1 MAKKDSSPRRLKGYY
16 KFSKKYPSR
25 RGTGYAIGESRKM
38 KKRERSLKVLTAFLL
53 IALFAVAFVGVSL
66 YIKLS
71 ARPLPEKKPETE
83 NTVTVENM
91 GEIRAIFLENA
102 TLGDADGFSRFLEN
116 AKKNGFNSVMLDFKD
131 SNGVLTYGSSLIDI
145 PAGYEYNEVNQAVL
159 DKIKTEGFKV
169 IARVYCF
176 EDSISPQRLGA
187 YVYEDTEKTK
197 IWFDAPAVQGGG
209 VWLDPVDERAQN
221 YLCSVIKEISDFGAD
236 CIYLE
241 SVEFPAAYNGAV
253 PVFTADDTTLNKNLV
268 LMQFIEKAS
277 SAAGNR
283 PLFMGTSYDGAV
295 GGEQQRRVAD
305 GRADLEHAVRPQ
317 VADDREEDLAAVLV
331 DDRDMV
337 LGRIR
342 LHLPQKSF
350 KIACICHIC
359 PSYLSLPSAP
369 PQRTCSTMARC
380 SSYVCE

>member
-116 AKKNGFNSVMLDFKD
+116 AKKNGFNTVMLDFKD

-145 PAGYEYNEVNQAVL
+145 PAGYEHNEVNQAVL

-187 YVYEDTEKTK
+187 YVYEDAEKTK

-209 VWLDPVDERAQN
+209 VWLDPVNESAQN

-253 PVFTADDTTLNKNLV
+253 PVFTADDTTLNKNQV

-295 GGEQQRRVAD
+295 GGDAEKLGGTLFDTAASVCSPLIEKPESGDYISLIETEYAKLNDSVKNNFTTLKVVPTVKNQ
-305 GRADLEHAVRPQ
+305 P
-317 VADDREEDLAAVLV
+317 EDTNFYE
-331 DDRDMV
+331 
-337 LGRIR
+337 
-342 LHLPQKSF
+342 K
-350 KIACICHIC
+350 
-359 PSYLSLPSAP
+359 LSLSA
-369 PQRTCSTMARC
+369 AK
-380 SSYVCE
+380 SYIIVP

>member
-38 KKRERSLKVLTAFLL
+38 KKRERSLKILSVFLL

-91 GEIRAIFLENA
+91 GEIRAIYLENA
-102 TLGDADGFSRFLEN
+102 TLGDTDGFSRFLEN
-116 AKKNGFNSVMLDFKD
+116 AKKNGFNAVMLDFKD

-145 PAGYEYNEVNQAVL
+145 PPGYEYNAVNQAVL
-159 DKIKTEGFKV
+159 DRIKTEGFKV

-187 YVYEDTEKTK
+187 YVYEDAEKTK

-209 VWLDPVDERAQN
+209 VWLDPVNERAQN
-221 YLCSVIKEISDFGAD
+221 YLCSVIKEISAFGAD

-241 SVEFPAAYNGAV
+241 SVEFPTAYDGAV
-253 PVFTADDTTLNKNLV
+253 PVFTTDDTTLNKNQV

-277 SAAGNR
+277 AAAGNH
-283 PLFMGTSYDGAV
+283 PLFIGTSYDGAV
-295 GGEQQRRVAD
+295 GGDAEKLGGTLFDTAASVCSPLIEKPESGD
-305 GRADLEHAVRPQ
+305 YIGLLETEYAKLNDSVKNNFTTLKVIPTVKNQ
-317 VADDREEDLAAVLV
+317 PEDTKFYGKLSHSAA
-331 DDRDMV
+331 
-337 LGRIR
+337 
-342 LHLPQKSF
+342 KSY
-350 KIACICHIC
+350 IIV
-359 PSYLSLPSAP
+359 P
-369 PQRTCSTMARC
+369 
-380 SSYVCE
+380 

>member
-1 MAKKDSSPRRLKGYY
+1 MAKKDLSPRRLKGYY

-38 KKRERSLKVLTAFLL
+38 KKRERSLKGLTAFLL

-83 NTVTVENM
+83 NMVTVENM

-187 YVYEDTEKTK
+187 YVYEDAQKTK

-209 VWLDPVDERAQN
+209 VWLDPVNERAQN

-253 PVFTADDTTLNKNLV
+253 PVFTADDTTLNKNRV

-295 GGEQQRRVAD
+295 GGDAEKLGGTLFDTAASVCSPLIEKPESGDYISLIETEYAKLNDSVKNNFTTLKVVPTVKNQ
-305 GRADLEHAVRPQ
+305 P
-317 VADDREEDLAAVLV
+317 EDTNFYENLSHSAA
-331 DDRDMV
+331 
-337 LGRIR
+337 
-342 LHLPQKSF
+342 KSY
-350 KIACICHIC
+350 IIV
-359 PSYLSLPSAP
+359 P
-369 PQRTCSTMARC
+369 
-380 SSYVCE
+380 

>member
-116 AKKNGFNSVMLDFKD
+116 AKKNGFNTVMLDFKD

-187 YVYEDTEKTK
+187 YVYEDAEKTK

-221 YLCSVIKEISDFGAD
+221 YLCSVIKEISAFGAD

-253 PVFTADDTTLNKNLV
+253 PVFTADDTTLNKNRV

-295 GGEQQRRVAD
+295 GGDAEKLGGTLFDTAASVCSPLIEKPESGDYIGLIETEYAKLNDSVKNNFTTLKVVPTVKNQ
-305 GRADLEHAVRPQ
+305 P
-317 VADDREEDLAAVLV
+317 EDTNFYE
-331 DDRDMV
+331 
-337 LGRIR
+337 
-342 LHLPQKSF
+342 K
-350 KIACICHIC
+350 
-359 PSYLSLPSAP
+359 LSLSA
-369 PQRTCSTMARC
+369 AK
-380 SSYVCE
+380 SYIIVP

>member
-38 KKRERSLKVLTAFLL
+38 KKRERSLKILSVFLL

-91 GEIRAIFLENA
+91 GEIRAIYLENA
-102 TLGDADGFSRFLEN
+102 TLGDTDGFSRFLEN
-116 AKKNGFNSVMLDFKD
+116 AKKNGFNAVMLDFKD

-145 PAGYEYNEVNQAVL
+145 PAGYEYNAVNQAVL
-159 DKIKTEGFKV
+159 DRIKAEGFKV

-187 YVYEDTEKTK
+187 YVYEDAEKTK

-209 VWLDPVDERAQN
+209 VWLDPVNERAQN
-221 YLCSVIKEISDFGAD
+221 YLCSVIKEISAFGAD

-241 SVEFPAAYNGAV
+241 SVQFPTAYGGAV
-253 PVFTADDTTLNKNLV
+253 PVFTTDDTTLNKNQV
-268 LMQFIEKAS
+268 LMQFIEKAA
-277 SAAGNR
+277 SAAGNH
-283 PLFMGTSYDGAV
+283 PLFIGTSYDGAV
-295 GGEQQRRVAD
+295 GGDAEKLGGTLFDTAASVCSPLIEKPESGDYIGLIETEYAKLNNS
-305 GRADLEHAVRPQ
+305 AKNNFATLKVIPTVRNQP
-317 VADDREEDLAAVLV
+317 EDT
-331 DDRDMV
+331 
-337 LGRIR
+337 
-342 LHLPQKSF
+342 KF
-350 KIACICHIC
+350 YEK
-359 PSYLSLPSAP
+359 LSQSN
-369 PQRTCSTMARC
+369 T
-380 SSYVCE
+380 SSYIIIE

>member
-116 AKKNGFNSVMLDFKD
+116 AKKNGFNTVMLDFKD

-187 YVYEDTEKTK
+187 YVYEDAQKTK

-209 VWLDPVDERAQN
+209 VWLDPVNESAQN
-221 YLCSVIKEISDFGAD
+221 YLCSVIKEISAFGAD

-253 PVFTADDTTLNKNLV
+253 PVFTADDTTLNKNQV

-295 GGEQQRRVAD
+295 GGDAEKLGGTLFDTAASVCSPLIEKPESGDYISLIETEYAKLNDSVKNNFTTLKVVPTVKNQ
-305 GRADLEHAVRPQ
+305 P
-317 VADDREEDLAAVLV
+317 EDTNFYE
-331 DDRDMV
+331 
-337 LGRIR
+337 
-342 LHLPQKSF
+342 K
-350 KIACICHIC
+350 
-359 PSYLSLPSAP
+359 LSLSA
-369 PQRTCSTMARC
+369 AK
-380 SSYVCE
+380 SYIIVP